1 MKTAWILATLLLLSG
16 CTPTLLKPVPDPSTP
31 VSTSSV
37 PEEPEAPDSSSDASG
52 APEEQPEEPSSL
64 PDAQP
69 PASAGSSVKGEPAVE
84 LPVPALPMRSSCP
97 HSMCGRR
104 RAMGWSC
111 SPRYSMNR
119 AIGTRIPAVG
129 RADSGPGTF
138 SSCNR
143 AESRRLPTPTARY

>member
-69 PASAGSSVKGEPAVE
+69 PASVGSSVIG
-84 LPVPALPMRSSCP
+84 ALC
-97 HSMCGRR
+97 RR
-104 RAMGWSC
+104 RGFRCFHRHIHAAKLQRNAARRFRC
-111 SPRYSMNR
+111 AQAAR
-119 AIGTRIPAVG
+119 TVCVVG
-129 RADSGPGTF
+129 GGLWAGAAHPGTV
-138 SSCNR
+138 
-143 AESRRLPTPTARY
+143 

>member
-84 LPVPALPMRSSCP
+84 LPVPDGMPQ
-97 HSMCGRR
+97 
-104 RAMGWSC
+104 
-111 SPRYSMNR
+111 
-119 AIGTRIPAVG
+119 IG
-129 RADSGPGTF
+129 RAVV
-138 SSCNR
+138 
-143 AESRRLPTPTARY
+143 